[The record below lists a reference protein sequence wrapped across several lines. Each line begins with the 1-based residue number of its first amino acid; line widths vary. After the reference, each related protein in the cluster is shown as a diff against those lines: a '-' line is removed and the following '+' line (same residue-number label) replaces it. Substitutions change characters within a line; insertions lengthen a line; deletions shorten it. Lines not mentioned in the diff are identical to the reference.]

1 MRIDPC
7 KDGRLLSALI
17 DNELP
22 AHHEA
27 AVRRHLA
34 GCPQCRQRL
43 EALQRS
49 DAMLRGLES
58 LTPSADFDRSFWRKV
73 DDLQQTRAGRF
84 RLHYWLSGWRPVLA
98 TGLAAGVAFAI
109 FLHSHQK
116 PRVSAEEVSIAQ
128 NMELLQNY
136 DVIDHLDMLE
146 KLDAGET
153 VKEHS

>member
-7 KDGRLLSALI
+7 KDERLLSALI

-22 AHHEA
+22 AKQAA
-27 AVRRHLA
+27 AVQRHLA
-34 GCPQCRQRL
+34 GCPQCQQRL

-58 LTPSADFDRSFWRKV
+58 LTPSADFDRTFWRKV
-73 DDLQQTRAGRF
+73 DGLQKAEAGGF
-84 RLHYWLSGWRPVLA
+84 RLRYWLSGWRPVLA
-98 TGLAAGVAFAI
+98 AGVAAGLAVAI
-109 FLHSHQK
+109 FLHGHQQQ
-116 PRVSAEEVSIAQ
+116 RLSAEEVSIAQ

-136 DVIDHLDMLE
+136 DMIDHLDMLE

-153 VKEHS
+153 LKEHS

>member
-7 KDGRLLSALI
+7 KDERLLSALI
-17 DNELP
+17 DGELP
-22 AHHEA
+22 EQDMA
-27 AVRRHLA
+27 AVQRHLA

-73 DDLQQTRAGRF
+73 DDLQKAEAGRF
-84 RLHYWLSGWRPVLA
+84 RPRYWLSGWRPVLA
-98 TGLAAGVAFAI
+98 AGLAAGLVIAV
-109 FLHSHQK
+109 FLHGHQK
-116 PRVSAEEVSIAQ
+116 QAVSAEEISIAR

-136 DVIDHLDMLE
+136 DMIDHLDMLE
-146 KLDAGET
+146 NLDAGET